1 MQQVFLLP
9 KSIRQVA
16 LPSRLAPRVRTAQGA
31 RRRFRL
37 CFILLGLL
45 GSRMTN
51 GAGWDNLYAAE
62 QGYTFG
68 FYSQQSPEHLSY
80 SCVLNGVEPIPV
92 DRPFTYFELGFG
104 QGLTVTLLAAS
115 NPHARFYAN
124 DFMPA
129 HVAAAT
135 ALASSATLDNLTFLE
150 ESFAELAEGKVA
162 LPQFDF
168 ITMHGVYAWV
178 SAENRAHIVN
188 FIARYLKPG
197 GIVYTGY
204 NAMPGWTPM
213 LPLQKLMLAHARSY
227 PDGDDQIEQV
237 RKLVLSLAAAQPMYF
252 ADNPDLQ
259 RRLTKLRDAD
269 PAYLAH
275 EYLVEGWQPRYHA
288 EVATEFSTAK
298 LSYVGSA
305 MLCSAFDQIPPDQQR
320 VIETLHDP
328 MWRETAKDFFANTG
342 FRQDVFV
349 RGSRSMSSRRKAE
362 WLNRYAIALT
372 VPRDL
377 ALTVFTKLTGREK
390 DAAHALVDVL
400 AQDPCT
406 LYELAQIP
414 LLQGRG
420 DDVGILTALLT
431 HANYASVFLGGA
443 IGKDVGPALR
453 LNHSLVQRSRYEDC
467 YKALAA
473 PLIGNGIKVDLMD
486 RLVYLQLADRPHD
499 TDAQAIANY
508 VIRYMREQS
517 VVVPQPNAQ
526 TSLVMSVGEIVAR
539 VETILGTHVP
549 LWRQLKMI

>member
-1 MQQVFLLP
+1 
-9 KSIRQVA
+9 
-16 LPSRLAPRVRTAQGA
+16 
-31 RRRFRL
+31 
-37 CFILLGLL
+37 
-45 GSRMTN
+45 
-51 GAGWDNLYAAE
+51 
-62 QGYTFG
+62 
-68 FYSQQSPEHLSY
+68 
-80 SCVLNGVEPIPV
+80 
-92 DRPFTYFELGFG
+92 
-104 QGLTVTLLAAS
+104 
-115 NPHARFYAN
+115 
-124 DFMPA
+124 
-129 HVAAAT
+129 
-135 ALASSATLDNLTFLE
+135 
-150 ESFAELAEGKVA
+150 
-162 LPQFDF
+162 
-168 ITMHGVYAWV
+168 
-178 SAENRAHIVN
+178 
-188 FIARYLKPG
+188 
-197 GIVYTGY
+197 
-204 NAMPGWTPM
+204 
-213 LPLQKLMLAHARSY
+213 
-227 PDGDDQIEQV
+227 
-237 RKLVLSLAAAQPMYF
+237 
-252 ADNPDLQ
+252 
-259 RRLTKLRDAD
+259 
-269 PAYLAH
+269 
-275 EYLVEGWQPRYHA
+275 
-288 EVATEFSTAK
+288 
-298 LSYVGSA
+298 
-305 MLCSAFDQIPPDQQR
+305 
-320 VIETLHDP
+320 LHDP

>member
-1 MQQVFLLP
+1 
-9 KSIRQVA
+9 
-16 LPSRLAPRVRTAQGA
+16 
-31 RRRFRL
+31 
-37 CFILLGLL
+37 
-45 GSRMTN
+45 MTN
-51 GAGWDNLYAAE
+51 GAGEDNRYASD
-62 QGYTFG
+62 QGYTYG

-80 SCVLNGVEPIPV
+80 ACVLNGIEPVAV

-129 HVAAAT
+129 HVAAAE
-135 ALASSATLDNLTFLE
+135 ALAASAALDNLTFLE
-150 ESFAELAEGKVA
+150 NSFAELAEGKVD

-197 GIVYTGY
+197 GIVYSGY
-204 NAMPGWTPM
+204 NAMPGWAPM

-227 PDGDDQIEQV
+227 PGGDKDQIEQV
-237 RKLVLSLAAAQPMYF
+237 RNLVFKLAGAHPMYF

-259 RRLTKLRDAD
+259 RRLAKLRDAD

-275 EYLVEGWQPRYHA
+275 EYLVEGWQPLYHA
-288 EVATEFSTAK
+288 EVAMEFSRAK
-298 LSYVGSA
+298 LSYAGSA
-305 MLCSAFDQIPPDQQR
+305 MLCSAFDHMPPDQQQ
-320 VIETLHDP
+320 VVDSLHDP

-349 RGSRSMSSRRKAE
+349 RGSRRMSSRRKAE
-362 WLNRYAIALT
+362 WLNRYAIALI
-372 VPRDL
+372 VPRDS
-377 ALTVFTKLTGREK
+377 AVTAFSKLTGWEK

-406 LYELAQIP
+406 FQELAQIP

-420 DDVGILTALLT
+420 DEAGILTALLT
-431 HANYASVFLGGA
+431 HANYASVFLGRA
-443 IGKDVGPALR
+443 IGKDPGPAQR
-453 LNHSLVQRSRYEDC
+453 LNHSLAQRSRYEDC

-473 PLIGNGIKVDLMD
+473 PLLGNGIKVGLMD
-486 RLVYLQLADRPHD
+486 RLVYLQLVDRPHD
-499 TDAQAIANY
+499 KDAQAIANY

-517 VVVPQPNAQ
+517 VGTAERDIPASSAMNA
-526 TSLVMSVGEIVAR
+526 GEIVAR
-539 VETILGTHVP
+539 VQAIMSTHVP